1 MVRKGVQGPPK
12 DFRSPQIFRSPQLG
26 MKYRSPQIKA
36 PQRIFWRWRSPP
48 KKISI
53 LISVKNTSV
62 KNCWNIGTFL
72 HSASI
77 EHGFIRLYKNGTWMK
92 WVIRWMIWLV
102 SRCTQ
107 LPQAGFLVAA
117 TQVYPSL
124 AKPWVDGRGYRGGGR
139 IAESGIVPW
148 CTTRWC
154 KGMKSWLIVTY
165 FRCLPNTNVCCM
177 YSCTEPCPMLA
188 CLRIYRGWYHI

>member
-1 MVRKGVQGPPK
+1 MVCKGVWGPPK

-48 KKISI
+48 K
-53 LISVKNTSV
+53 
-62 KNCWNIGTFL
+62 NINFDFSQKHFSQKL
-72 HSASI
+72 LKH
-77 EHGFIRLYKNGTWMK
+77 
-92 WVIRWMIWLV
+92 RWMIWLA

-124 AKPWVDGRGYRGGGR
+124 AKPWVDGWGYRGGR
-139 IAESGIVPW
+139 IAESGILPW
-148 CTTRWC
+148 CTRWC